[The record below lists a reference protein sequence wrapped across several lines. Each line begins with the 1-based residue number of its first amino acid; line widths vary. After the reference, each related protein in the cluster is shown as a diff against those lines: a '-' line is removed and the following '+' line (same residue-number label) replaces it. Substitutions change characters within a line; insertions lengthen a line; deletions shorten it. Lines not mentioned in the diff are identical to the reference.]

1 MNGICYICFWFGIFV
16 EGRVWR
22 ENEWGMLLY
31 GVLRMSGWIREGWVR
46 EK

>member
-22 ENEWGMLLY
+22 EYEWGD
-31 GVLRMSGWIREGWVR
+31 VIVWWVGG
-46 EK
+46 